1 MATEKRLKR
10 KFSYF
15 CGTNAIVAMQNRF
28 IKNIIFL
35 LFLNLLVKPFWIL
48 GIDREVQNLLGD
60 ASYGTYQALF
70 NFSYLFYILLDLG
83 ITNFNSRA
91 VAQDPKNL
99 SKHFGGLT
107 EIKLLLGVLYAI
119 VIFIVGYC
127 LGYCE
132 GLKLKLLCW
141 CGLNQIL
148 LSFILYLRSNIQGL
162 LLFKQDSILSVF
174 DRVLAI
180 VIMCLILWSGWL
192 PMDKFNVIWYLQAQT
207 LAYICTLVV
216 ALTVVLRHTEGL
228 SFKINFQFLKEIL
241 QQSLPF
247 ALLVLLM
254 SVYSRIEPV
263 LLERLLDD
271 NGVQSGIYSRAYRL
285 FDAGNNIS
293 NLFAIMLLPMFAATL
308 KNKLELNNLV
318 KTSFNVIV
326 AMAGI
331 VLVLC
336 VFYNDEIMQLMYR
349 PEEAE
354 TESAYLLRIGQ
365 YAKVFPLLMG
375 SFFCLSTTYVFGTL
389 LTANGSLKQL
399 NLVAA
404 SGVVINI
411 LLNLIVIPRFYAV
424 GAACTSLSVQVIT
437 ACLQYVIAK
446 RILKF
451 EMGARY
457 WLHILLFL
465 ATISVTTLLVKQ
477 LNIHW
482 MIGFVIAFV
491 LNCSAIFFTRMLR
504 IKEIVA
510 LVIPK
515 EKKA

>member
-1 MATEKRLKR
+1 
-10 KFSYF
+10 
-15 CGTNAIVAMQNRF
+15 MQNRF

-48 GIDREVQNLLGD
+48 GVDREVQNLLGD
-60 ASYGTYQALF
+60 ATYGTYLAIF

-83 ITNFNSRA
+83 ITNFNSRS

-107 EIKLLLGVLYAI
+107 EIKLLLGLLYAV
-119 VIFIVGYC
+119 VIFVVGYFV
-127 LGYCE
+127 GYNE
-132 GLKLKLLCW
+132 GLKLKLLFW

-148 LSFILYLRSNIQGL
+148 LSFILYLRSNVQGL

-180 VIMCLILWSGWL
+180 LLMSLVLWSGWF
-192 PMDKFNVIWYLQAQT
+192 PKEKFDILWYLQAQT
-207 LAYICTLVV
+207 LAYVCTIVF
-216 ALTVVLRHTEGL
+216 ALIVVLRHVEQL
-228 SFKINFQFLKEIL
+228 SFSINFRFFKEIL
-241 QQSLPF
+241 RQSLPF

-254 SVYSRIEPV
+254 SVYSRIEPF

-271 NGVQSGIYSRAYRL
+271 NGVQAGVYSRAYRL

-331 VLVLC
+331 VLVMC
-336 VFYNDEIMQLMYR
+336 VFYRQEIMQMLYR

-354 TESAYLLRIGQ
+354 NEAAYLLRIGL
-365 YAKVFPLLMG
+365 YANVFPLLMG

-399 NLVAA
+399 NLVSAA
-404 SGVVINI
+404 GVVINI
-411 LLNLIVIPRFYAV
+411 LLNLIVIPRFQSV
-424 GAACTSLSVQVIT
+424 GAAFTNLGVQAVT
-437 ACLQYVIAK
+437 AFMQYLIAK
-446 RILKF
+446 RIIKF
-451 EMGARY
+451 KLGGRY
-457 WLHILLFL
+457 WLHILLFS
-465 ATISVTTLLVKQ
+465 ASIIVITLLTKH
-477 LNIHW
+477 LINNWIL
-482 MIGFVIAFV
+482 GFVIAFAANS
-491 LNCSAIFFTRMLR
+491 LAIFATRLLR
-504 IKEIVA
+504 LKEIVA
-510 LVIPK
+510 LVVPK
-515 EKKA
+515 GKKA

>member
-1 MATEKRLKR
+1 MPTKQSEK
-10 KFSYF
+10 
-15 CGTNAIVAMQNRF
+15 MQNRF

-48 GIDREVQNLLGD
+48 GIDCKVQNLIGD
-60 ASYGTYQALF
+60 ASYGTYQALL

-107 EIKLLLGVLYAI
+107 EIKLLLGLLYAV
-119 VIFIVGYC
+119 VIFVVGYF

-132 GLKLKLLCW
+132 GLKLKLLLW

-180 VIMCLILWSGWL
+180 VIMCLILWSGWF
-192 PMDKFNVIWYLQAQT
+192 PKEKFNVIWFLQAQT
-207 LAYICTLVV
+207 LAYICTLLL
-216 ALTVVLRHTEGL
+216 ALTIVLRHVEHL
-228 SFKINFQFLKEIL
+228 SFKINFQFFKEIL
-241 QQSLPF
+241 RQSLPF

-271 NGVQSGIYSRAYRL
+271 KGVQSGVYSRAYRL

-293 NLFAIMLLPMFAATL
+293 NLFAIMLLPMFTASL
-308 KNKLELNNLV
+308 KSKTELNNLV
-318 KTSFNVIV
+318 RTSFNMMV
-326 AMAGI
+326 AMTGI
-331 VLVLC
+331 ILIMC
-336 VFYNDEIMQLMYR
+336 VFYSQEIMQLVTR
-349 PEEAE
+349 TAEGESEA
-354 TESAYLLRIGQ
+354 AYLLRVGQ
-365 YAKVFPLLMG
+365 YAKVFPILMG

-404 SGVVINI
+404 AGVVINI
-411 LLNLIVIPRFYAV
+411 LLNLIIIPRFQAT
-424 GAACTSLSVQVIT
+424 GAACTSLCVQTVT
-437 ACLQYVIAK
+437 ALAQYFLCEKIFH
-446 RILKF
+446 LKL
-451 EMGARY
+451 GWRY
-457 WLHILLFL
+457 WVHL
-465 ATISVTTLLVKQ
+465 
-477 LNIHW
+477 
-482 MIGFVIAFV
+482 IAFMGSV
-491 LNCSAIFFTRMLR
+491 MLCTWLTKMLHVSWFIAFGTGFILHVGLIFATRLMKLM
-504 IKEIVA
+504 
-510 LVIPK
+510 
-515 EKKA
+515 

>member
-1 MATEKRLKR
+1 
-10 KFSYF
+10 
-15 CGTNAIVAMQNRF
+15 MQNRF

-60 ASYGTYQALF
+60 ASYGTYQAIF

-83 ITNFNSRA
+83 ITNFNSRS
-91 VAQDPKNL
+91 VAQDPKTL
-99 SKHFGGLT
+99 SQRFGGLT
-107 EIKLLLGVLYAI
+107 EIKLLLGLLYAV
-119 VIFIVGYC
+119 VIFVVGYFC
-127 LGYCE
+127 GYNE
-132 GLKLKLLCW
+132 GLKLKLLFW

-148 LSFILYLRSNIQGL
+148 LSFVLYLRSNIQGL

-180 VIMCLILWSGWL
+180 VIMCLVLWSGWF
-192 PMDKFNVIWYLQAQT
+192 PKEKFNVIWYLQAQT
-207 LAYICTLVV
+207 LAYICTILF
-216 ALTVVLRHTEGL
+216 AMTIVLRHVEKL
-228 SFKINFQFLKEIL
+228 NFRINFQFFNEIL
-241 QQSLPF
+241 RQSLPF

-271 NGVQSGIYSRAYRL
+271 HGVQAGIYSRAYRL

-308 KNKLELNNLV
+308 KDKGDLTGLV

-331 VLVLC
+331 VLIMC
-336 VFYNDEIMQLMYR
+336 AFYRQEIMLMMYD

-354 TESAYLLRIGQ
+354 TEAAYLMRIGQ
-365 YAKVFPLLMG
+365 YANVFPLLMG

-404 SGVVINI
+404 AGVAINI
-411 LLNLIVIPRFYAV
+411 LLNLIIIPRFKAV
-424 GAACTSLSVQVIT
+424 GAACTSLCVQAVT
-437 ACLQYVIAK
+437 AWLQYYIAK

-451 EMGARY
+451 DLGGRY
-457 WLHILLFL
+457 WLHIVLFFVSI
-465 ATISVTTLLVKQ
+465 ATITLLIKQ
-477 LNIHW
+477 LNINW
-482 MIGFVIAFV
+482 IIGFIITFAV
-491 LNCSAIFFTRMLR
+491 NCGAIFFTRMLR
-504 IKEIVA
+504 LKEIVT
-510 LVIPK
+510 LVLPK
-515 EKKA
+515 GKNP

>member
-1 MATEKRLKR
+1 MF
-10 KFSYF
+10 FSYF
-15 CGTNAIVAMQNRF
+15 CLSNDDAFMQNRF
-28 IKNIIFL
+28 IKNIVFL

-48 GIDREVQNLLGD
+48 GVDREVQNLLGD

-91 VAQDPKNL
+91 VAQDPQNL

-107 EIKLLLGVLYAI
+107 EIKLLLGVLYAV
-119 VIFIVGYC
+119 VIFIVGYF

-132 GLKLKLLCW
+132 GLKLKLLLW

-180 VIMCLILWSGWL
+180 VIMCLVLWSGWF
-192 PMDKFNVIWYLQAQT
+192 PREKFNVIWYLQAQT
-207 LAYICTLVV
+207 LAYICTLLL
-216 ALTVVLRHTEGL
+216 ALTIVLRHVERL
-228 SFKINFQFLKEIL
+228 SFNINFQFLKEIL
-241 QQSLPF
+241 RQSLPF

-271 NGVQSGIYSRAYRL
+271 HGVQAGIYSRAYRL

-308 KNKLELNNLV
+308 KDKSDLTGLV

-331 VLVLC
+331 VMIMC
-336 VFYNDEIMQLMYR
+336 VFYRQEIMQLMYN
-349 PEEAE
+349 PEVAE
-354 TESAYLLRIGQ
+354 TEASYLMRIGQ
-365 YAKVFPLLMG
+365 YANVFPLLMG

-404 SGVVINI
+404 AGVIINI
-411 LLNLIVIPRFYAV
+411 LLNLIVIPRFKAV
-424 GAACTSLSVQVIT
+424 GAACTSLCVQSVT
-437 ACLQYVIAK
+437 AFLQYWLAK
-446 RILKF
+446 RILKL
-451 EMGARY
+451 EIGGRY
-457 WLHILLFL
+457 WGHIIVFAASITL
-465 ATISVTTLLVKQ
+465 VTFFVKQ
-477 LNIHW
+477 LNINW
-482 MIGFVIAFV
+482 LFGFVIALAV
-491 LNCSAIFFTRMLR
+491 NCGMVFLTRLLSL
-504 IKEIVA
+504 KEIVG
-510 LVIPK
+510 LVLPK
-515 EKKA
+515 EKNP

>member
-1 MATEKRLKR
+1 
-10 KFSYF
+10 
-15 CGTNAIVAMQNRF
+15 MQNRF

-48 GIDREVQNLLGD
+48 GIDREVQNILGD
-60 ASYGTYQALF
+60 ASYGIYQALF

-107 EIKLLLGVLYAI
+107 EIKLLLGLLYAV
-119 VIFIVGYC
+119 VIFMVGYFC
-127 LGYCE
+127 GYNE
-132 GLKLKLLCW
+132 GLKLKLLFW

-148 LSFILYLRSNIQGL
+148 LSFILFLRSNIQGL

-180 VIMCLILWSGWL
+180 VLMSLVLWSGWF
-192 PMDKFNVIWYLQAQT
+192 PKEKFNVIWYLQAQT
-207 LAYICTLVV
+207 VAYICTTAF
-216 ALTVVLRHTEGL
+216 ALTVVLRHVDRL
-228 SFKINFQFLKEIL
+228 SFKINFQFFKEIL
-241 QQSLPF
+241 RQSLPF

-271 NGVQSGIYSRAYRL
+271 KGVQSGIYSRAYRL
-285 FDAGNNIS
+285 FEAGNNIS
-293 NLFAIMLLPMFAATL
+293 NLFAVMLLPMFAATL

-331 VLVLC
+331 VLIMC
-336 VFYNDEIMQLMYR
+336 VFYRQEIMQLMYR

-354 TESAYLLRIGQ
+354 TQAAYMVRIGQ

-411 LLNLIVIPRFYAV
+411 LLNLIVIPRFQSV
-424 GAACTSLSVQVIT
+424 GAAFTSLCVQATT
-437 ACLQYVIAK
+437 AILQYFIAK

-451 EMGARY
+451 NLGGRY
-457 WLHILLFL
+457 WLHIVLFFVSIIVITILTHRLINNWLL
-465 ATISVTTLLVKQ
+465 
-477 LNIHW
+477 
-482 MIGFVIAFV
+482 GFVVAFA
-491 LNCSAIFFTRMLR
+491 LNCGAIFITRLLR
-504 IKEIVA
+504 LKDIVD
-510 LVIPK
+510 LVLPK

>member
-1 MATEKRLKR
+1 
-10 KFSYF
+10 
-15 CGTNAIVAMQNRF
+15 MQNRF

-107 EIKLLLGVLYAI
+107 KIKLLLGLLYAV
-119 VIFIVGYC
+119 VIFVVGYFY
-127 LGYCE
+127 GYNE
-132 GLKLKLLCW
+132 GLKIKLLFW

-148 LSFILYLRSNIQGL
+148 LSFILFLRSNIQGL
-162 LLFKQDSILSVF
+162 LLFKHDSILSVF

-180 VIMCLILWSGWL
+180 VIMSLVLWSGWF
-192 PMDKFNVIWYLQAQT
+192 PKEKFNVIWYLQAQT
-207 LAYICTLVV
+207 VAYIATLIF
-216 ALTVVLRHTEGL
+216 ALTIVLRHVESL
-228 SFKINFQFLKEIL
+228 NFKINFQFFKEIL
-241 QQSLPF
+241 MQSLPF
-247 ALLVLLM
+247 AVLVLLM

-271 NGVQSGIYSRAYRL
+271 KGVQAGIYSRAYRL

-293 NLFAIMLLPMFAATL
+293 NLVAIMLLPMFAATL
-308 KNKLELNNLV
+308 TKKLELNNLV
-318 KTSFNVIV
+318 KISFNVIV

-331 VLVLC
+331 VMIMC
-336 VFYNDEIMQLMYR
+336 VFYRQEIMHLMYN

-354 TESAYLLRIGQ
+354 TEATYLLRISQ

-404 SGVVINI
+404 AGVVINI
-411 LLNLIVIPRFYAV
+411 LLNLIVIPRFKAV
-424 GAACTSLSVQVIT
+424 GAACTSLCVQAVT
-437 ACLQYVIAK
+437 AFLQYLLAK
-446 RILKF
+446 RILKL
-451 EMGARY
+451 EINGLY
-457 WLHILLFL
+457 WLHILVFL
-465 ATISVTTLLVKQ
+465 VTVVVVTYLSKQ
-477 LNIHW
+477 LSINW
-482 MIGFVIAFV
+482 MIGFVITFAI
-491 LNCSAIFFTRMLR
+491 NCGAIFFTRLLSL
-504 IKEIVA
+504 KEIVS
-510 LVIPK
+510 LVLPK

>member
-1 MATEKRLKR
+1 MH
-10 KFSYF
+10 
-15 CGTNAIVAMQNRF
+15 NRF

-60 ASYGTYQALF
+60 ASYGTYLAIF

-83 ITNFNSRA
+83 ITNFNSRNI
-91 VAQDPKNL
+91 AQDPKML

-107 EIKLLLGVLYAI
+107 EIKLLLGLLYAV
-119 VIFIVGYC
+119 VIFVIGY
-127 LGYCE
+127 LSGYSE
-132 GLKLKLLCW
+132 GLKLKLLFW

-148 LSFILYLRSNIQGL
+148 LSFVLYLRSNIQGL

-180 VIMCLILWSGWL
+180 IIMALVLWSGWF
-192 PMDKFNVIWYLQAQT
+192 PRERFNILWYLQAQT
-207 LAYICTLVV
+207 AAYVCTIVF
-216 ALTVVLRHTEGL
+216 ALIIVMRHIDHL
-228 SFKINFQFLKEIL
+228 SFKINFAYFRDIL
-241 QQSLPF
+241 RQSLPF

-254 SVYSRIEPV
+254 SVYSRVEPF

-271 NGVQSGIYSRAYRL
+271 GGAQAGVYSRAYRL

-293 NLFAIMLLPMFAATL
+293 NLFAIMLLPMFAASL
-308 KNKLELNNLV
+308 KNKVELTNLV

-331 VLVLC
+331 VLVMC
-336 VFYNDEIMQLMYR
+336 IFYRQEIMLMMYH

-354 TESAYLLRIGQ
+354 TEASYLLRIGQ
-365 YAKVFPLLMG
+365 YATVFPLLMG

-404 SGVVINI
+404 AGVVINI
-411 LLNLIVIPRFYAV
+411 LLNLIVIPRYYSM
-424 GAACTSLSVQVIT
+424 GAACTSLCVQFVT
-437 ACLQYVIAK
+437 AFAQYMICERMFK
-446 RILKF
+446 LKLGF
-451 EMGARY
+451 SY
-457 WLHILLFL
+457 WLHIIIFL
-465 ATISVTTLLVKQ
+465 GSVVLCTWLVKSWIPNP
-477 LNIHW
+477 LLSFAISFCINIV
-482 MIGFVIAFV
+482 F
-491 LNCSAIFFTRMLR
+491 IFTTPLVR
-504 IKEIVA
+504 IKEIVKLILPA
-510 LVIPK
+510 
-515 EKKA
+515 EKR

>member
-1 MATEKRLKR
+1 MTFR
-10 KFSYF
+10 
-15 CGTNAIVAMQNRF
+15 MQNRF

-107 EIKLLLGVLYAI
+107 EIKLLLGLLYVC
-119 VIFIVGYC
+119 VIFVVGYFC
-127 LGYCE
+127 GYNE
-132 GLKLKLLCW
+132 GLKLKLLFW

-148 LSFILYLRSNIQGL
+148 LSFILFLRSNIQGL

-180 VIMCLILWSGWL
+180 VIMCLVLWSGWF
-192 PMDKFNVIWYLQAQT
+192 PRERFNAIWYLQAQT
-207 LAYICTLVV
+207 LAYICTLLF
-216 ALTVVLRHTEGL
+216 ALTVVLRHAENI
-228 SFKINFQFLKEIL
+228 SFKINIQFFKEIL
-241 QQSLPF
+241 KQSLPF

-271 NGVQSGIYSRAYRL
+271 KGIQAGIYSRAYRL

-293 NLFAIMLLPMFAATL
+293 NLFAIMLLPMFTATI
-308 KNKLELNNLV
+308 KNKPELNNLI

-336 VFYNDEIMQLMYR
+336 VFFNHEIMQMMYN

-354 TESAYLLRIGQ
+354 THAAYYLRINQ

-399 NLVAA
+399 NIVAA
-404 SGVVINI
+404 AGVVINI
-411 LLNLIVIPRFYAV
+411 LLNLVIIPRFQAF
-424 GAACTSLSVQVIT
+424 GAACTSLFVQTFT
-437 ACLQYVIAK
+437 ALLQYLLAK
-446 RILKF
+446 RILHF
-451 EMGARY
+451 NMGRRY
-457 WLHILLFL
+457 WFHIFLF
-465 ATISVTTLLVKQ
+465 AGTIILVTFLIKQ
-477 LNIHW
+477 LNINW
-482 MIGFVIAFV
+482 IIGFCLAFAI
-491 LNCSAIFFTRMLR
+491 NCGAIFFTRLLR
-504 IKEIVA
+504 FQEIA
-510 LVIPK
+510 SLVLPK

>member
-1 MATEKRLKR
+1 
-10 KFSYF
+10 
-15 CGTNAIVAMQNRF
+15 MQNRF

-83 ITNFNSRA
+83 ITNCNSRA
-91 VAQDPKNL
+91 IAPDPKNL

-107 EIKLLLGVLYAI
+107 EIKMLLGLLYAV
-119 VIFIVGYC
+119 VIFVVGYFC
-127 LGYCE
+127 GYNE

-141 CGLNQIL
+141 CGLNQVL
-148 LSFILYLRSNIQGL
+148 LSFILFLRSNIQGL

-180 VIMCLILWSGWL
+180 VIMGLVLWSGWF
-192 PMDKFNVIWYLQAQT
+192 PREHFNAIWYLQAQT
-207 LAYICTLVV
+207 VAYIVTLVL
-216 ALTVVLRHTEGL
+216 ALTIVLRHAERLT
-228 SFKINFQFLKEIL
+228 FKINFQFFKEIL
-241 QQSLPF
+241 RQSLPF

-271 NGVQSGIYSRAYRL
+271 KGVQAGIYSRAYRL

-308 KNKLELNNLV
+308 KNKLEMNNLV
-318 KTSFNVIV
+318 KTSFNVIL

-331 VLVLC
+331 VMVMC
-336 VFYNDEIMQLMYR
+336 VFYSQEIMQLMYN
-349 PEEAE
+349 PEATE
-354 TESAYLLRIGQ
+354 TEAVYQARIGQ
-365 YAKVFPLLMG
+365 YANVFPLLMG

-404 SGVVINI
+404 AGVIINI
-411 LLNLIVIPRFYAV
+411 LLNLIVIPRFKAV
-424 GAACTSLSVQVIT
+424 GAACTSLCVQTVT
-437 ACLQYVIAK
+437 AFLQYLLAK

-451 EMGARY
+451 EMGGRY
-457 WLHILLFL
+457 WFHVILFM
-465 ATISVTTLLVKQ
+465 ATVVLVTFLVKQ
-477 LNIHW
+477 LNVNW
-482 MIGFVIAFV
+482 MIGFGIAFV
-491 LNCSAIFFTRMLR
+491 VNCGAIFFTRLLR
-504 IKEIVA
+504 FKEIIT
-510 LVIPK
+510 LVLPK
-515 EKKA
+515 KS

>member
-1 MATEKRLKR
+1 
-10 KFSYF
+10 
-15 CGTNAIVAMQNRF
+15 MQNRF

-107 EIKLLLGVLYAI
+107 EIKLLLGLLYAC
-119 VIFIVGYC
+119 VIFVVGYFC
-127 LGYCE
+127 GYNE
-132 GLKLKLLCW
+132 GLKLKLLFW

-148 LSFILYLRSNIQGL
+148 LSFILFLRSNIQGL

-180 VIMCLILWSGWL
+180 VIMCLVLWSGWF
-192 PMDKFNVIWYLQAQT
+192 PRERFNAIWYLQAQT
-207 LAYICTLVV
+207 LAYICTLLF
-216 ALTVVLRHTEGL
+216 ALTVVLRHAENI
-228 SFKINFQFLKEIL
+228 SFKINIQFFKEIL
-241 QQSLPF
+241 KQSLPF

-271 NGVQSGIYSRAYRL
+271 KGIQAGIYSRAYRL

-293 NLFAIMLLPMFAATL
+293 NLFAIMLLPMFTATI
-308 KNKLELNNLV
+308 KNKPELNNLI

-336 VFYNDEIMQLMYR
+336 VFFNHEIMQMMYN

-354 TESAYLLRIGQ
+354 THAAYYLRINQ

-399 NLVAA
+399 NIVAA
-404 SGVVINI
+404 AGVVINI
-411 LLNLIVIPRFYAV
+411 LLNLIIIPRFQAF
-424 GAACTSLSVQVIT
+424 GAACTSLFVQTFT
-437 ACLQYVIAK
+437 ALLQYLLAK
-446 RILKF
+446 RILHF
-451 EMGARY
+451 NMGRRY
-457 WLHILLFL
+457 WFHIFLF
-465 ATISVTTLLVKQ
+465 AGTIILVTFLIKQ
-477 LNIHW
+477 LNINW
-482 MIGFVIAFV
+482 IIGFCLAFAI
-491 LNCSAIFFTRMLR
+491 NCGAIFFTRLLR
-504 IKEIVA
+504 FQEIA
-510 LVIPK
+510 SLVLPK

>member
-1 MATEKRLKR
+1 
-10 KFSYF
+10 
-15 CGTNAIVAMQNRF
+15 MQNRF

-60 ASYGTYQALF
+60 ATYGTYQAIF

-83 ITNFNSRA
+83 ITNFNSRNI
-91 VAQDPKNL
+91 AQDPNNL
-99 SKHFGGLT
+99 SRHFGGLT
-107 EIKLLLGVLYAI
+107 EIKLILGLLYAI
-119 VIFIVGYC
+119 VIFVVGYFC
-127 LGYCE
+127 GYNE
-132 GLKLKLLCW
+132 GIKLKLLFW
-141 CGLNQIL
+141 CGLNQLL
-148 LSFILYLRSNIQGL
+148 LSFVLYLRSNIQGL
-162 LLFKQDSILSVF
+162 LLFKHDSILSVF

-180 VIMCLILWSGWL
+180 MLMCLVLWSGWF
-192 PMDKFNVIWYLQAQT
+192 PKEKFNVIWYLQTQT
-207 LAYICTLVV
+207 LAYIVTLVF
-216 ALTVVLRHTEGL
+216 ALTIVLRHAKRL
-228 SFKINFQFLKEIL
+228 SFKLNFQYFKEIL
-241 QQSLPF
+241 RQSIPF
-247 ALLVLLM
+247 AVLVLLM

-271 NGVQSGIYSRAYRL
+271 NGVQAGIYSRAYRL

-331 VLVLC
+331 VMVMC
-336 VFYNDEIMQLMYR
+336 IFYRNEIMQLMYN

-354 TESAYLLRIGQ
+354 AETYYLMRLGQ
-365 YAKVFPLLMG
+365 YAQVFPLLMG

-389 LTANGSLKQL
+389 LTANGSLRQL

-404 SGVVINI
+404 AGVVINI

-424 GAACTSLSVQVIT
+424 GAACTSLCVQAVT
-437 ACLQYVIAK
+437 AFLQYLLAK
-446 RILKF
+446 RILKVDLS
-451 EMGARY
+451 GSY
-457 WLHILLFL
+457 WLHLILFMVTIAIVTFL
-465 ATISVTTLLVKQ
+465 SKQ
-477 LNIHW
+477 LNISW
-482 MIGFVIAFV
+482 IIGFCIAFV
-491 LNCSAIFFTRMLR
+491 INCGAIFFTRLLSL
-504 IKEIVA
+504 KEIVS

>member
-1 MATEKRLKR
+1 
-10 KFSYF
+10 
-15 CGTNAIVAMQNRF
+15 MQNRF

-83 ITNFNSRA
+83 ITNFNSRNI
-91 VAQDPKNL
+91 AQDPKNL

-107 EIKLLLGVLYAI
+107 EIKLLLGLLYAV
-119 VIFIVGYC
+119 VIFVVGYFC
-127 LGYCE
+127 GYNE
-132 GLKLKLLCW
+132 GLKLKLLFW

-148 LSFILYLRSNIQGL
+148 LSFILFLRSNIQGL
-162 LLFKQDSILSVF
+162 LLFKHDSILSVF

-180 VIMCLILWSGWL
+180 VIMCLVLWSGWF
-192 PMDKFNVIWYLQAQT
+192 PREKFNVIWYLQGQT
-207 LAYICTLVV
+207 VAYIVTLVF
-216 ALTVVLRHTEGL
+216 ALTIVLRHAEHL
-228 SFKINFQFLKEIL
+228 SFKLNFQFFKEIL
-241 QQSLPF
+241 RQSLPF
-247 ALLVLLM
+247 AVLVLLM

-271 NGVQSGIYSRAYRL
+271 NGVQAGFYSRAYRL

-308 KNKLELNNLV
+308 TKKLELNNLV

-331 VLVLC
+331 VMIMC
-336 VFYNDEIMQLMYR
+336 VFYRHEIMHLMYN

-354 TESAYLLRIGQ
+354 TEAAYLLRIDQ

-404 SGVVINI
+404 AGVVINI
-411 LLNLIVIPRFYAV
+411 LLNLIVIPRFKAV
-424 GAACTSLSVQVIT
+424 GAACTSLSVQAVT
-437 ACLQYVIAK
+437 AFLQYLLAK
-446 RILKF
+446 HILKL
-451 EMGARY
+451 EIDGRY
-457 WLHILLFL
+457 WIHILVFL
-465 ATISVTTLLVKQ
+465 VTVVVVTYLVKQ
-477 LNIHW
+477 LNFNW
-482 MIGFVIAFV
+482 MIGFVIAFAI
-491 LNCSAIFFTRMLR
+491 NCGAIFFTRLLSL
-504 IKEIVA
+504 KEIVS
-510 LVIPK
+510 LILPQ

>member
-1 MATEKRLKR
+1 M
-10 KFSYF
+10 
-15 CGTNAIVAMQNRF
+15 
-28 IKNIIFL
+28 
-35 LFLNLLVKPFWIL
+35 
-48 GIDREVQNLLGD
+48 
-60 ASYGTYQALF
+60 
-70 NFSYLFYILLDLG
+70 LDLG
-83 ITNFNSRA
+83 ITNFNSRNI
-91 VAQDPKNL
+91 AQDPKNL

-107 EIKLLLGVLYAI
+107 EIKLLLGLLYAV
-119 VIFIVGYC
+119 VIFVVGYF

-132 GLKLKLLCW
+132 GLKLKLLFW

-180 VIMCLILWSGWL
+180 IFMSLVLWSGWF
-192 PMDKFNVIWYLQAQT
+192 PKERFYVIWFLQAQT
-207 LAYICTLVV
+207 LAYICTLLF
-216 ALTVVLRHTEGL
+216 ALTVVLRHVEHL
-228 SFKINFQFLKEIL
+228 SFKINFQFFKEIL
-241 QQSLPF
+241 RQSLPF

-271 NGVQSGIYSRAYRL
+271 NGIQSGVYSRAYRL

-293 NLFAIMLLPMFAATL
+293 NLFAIMLLPMFAASL
-308 KNKLELNNLV
+308 KNHLELNNLV

-331 VLVLC
+331 VMIMC
-336 VFYNDEIMQLMYR
+336 VFYSSEIMQMMYR

-354 TESAYLLRIGQ
+354 TETAYLLRIGQ

-411 LLNLIVIPRFYAV
+411 LLNLIVIPRFQSV
-424 GAACTSLSVQVIT
+424 GAACTSLFVQATT
-437 ACLQYVIAK
+437 AFLQYLIAK
-446 RILKF
+446 RILNLDFGGK
-451 EMGARY
+451 Y
-457 WLHILLFL
+457 WLHIVLFFFSIIVI
-465 ATISVTTLLVKQ
+465 TFLVKQ
-477 LNIHW
+477 LNINW
-482 MIGFVIAFV
+482 MVGFAITFA
-491 LNCSAIFFTRMLR
+491 LNCGTIFTTRLLSL
-504 IKEIVA
+504 KELVA
-510 LVIPK
+510 LVLPK
-515 EKKA
+515 EKTT

>member
-1 MATEKRLKR
+1 MTFR
-10 KFSYF
+10 
-15 CGTNAIVAMQNRF
+15 MQNRF

-107 EIKLLLGVLYAI
+107 EIKLLLGLLYAC
-119 VIFIVGYC
+119 VIFVVGYFC
-127 LGYCE
+127 GYNE
-132 GLKLKLLCW
+132 GLKLKLLFW

-148 LSFILYLRSNIQGL
+148 LSFILFLRSNIQGL

-180 VIMCLILWSGWL
+180 VIMCLVLWSGWF
-192 PMDKFNVIWYLQAQT
+192 PRERFNAIWYLQAQT
-207 LAYICTLVV
+207 LAYICTLLF
-216 ALTVVLRHTEGL
+216 ALTVVLRHAENI
-228 SFKINFQFLKEIL
+228 SFKINIQFFKEIL
-241 QQSLPF
+241 KQSLPF

-271 NGVQSGIYSRAYRL
+271 KGIQAGIYSRAYRL

-293 NLFAIMLLPMFAATL
+293 NLFAIMLLPMFTATL
-308 KNKLELNNLV
+308 KNKPELNNLI

-336 VFYNDEIMQLMYR
+336 VFFNHEIMQMMYN

-354 TESAYLLRIGQ
+354 THAAYYLRINQ

-399 NLVAA
+399 NIVAA
-404 SGVVINI
+404 AGVVINI
-411 LLNLIVIPRFYAV
+411 LLNLVIIPRFQAF
-424 GAACTSLSVQVIT
+424 GAACTSLFVQTFT
-437 ACLQYVIAK
+437 ALLQYLLAK
-446 RILKF
+446 RILHF
-451 EMGARY
+451 NMGRRY
-457 WLHILLFL
+457 WFHIFLF
-465 ATISVTTLLVKQ
+465 AGTIILVTFLIKQ
-477 LNIHW
+477 LNINW
-482 MIGFVIAFV
+482 IIGFCLAFAI
-491 LNCSAIFFTRMLR
+491 NCGAIFFTRLLR
-504 IKEIVA
+504 FQEIA
-510 LVIPK
+510 SLVLPK

>member
-1 MATEKRLKR
+1 
-10 KFSYF
+10 
-15 CGTNAIVAMQNRF
+15 MQNRF

-60 ASYGTYQALF
+60 ATYGTYQALF

-107 EIKLLLGVLYAI
+107 EIKLLLGLLYAV
-119 VIFIVGYC
+119 VIFVVGYFC
-127 LGYCE
+127 GYNE
-132 GLKLKLLCW
+132 GMKLKLLCW

-148 LSFILYLRSNIQGL
+148 LSFILFLRSNIQGL

-180 VIMCLILWSGWL
+180 LIMSLVLWSGWF
-192 PMDKFNVIWYLQAQT
+192 PMEKFNAIWYLQAQT
-207 LAYICTLVV
+207 VAYIVTLIFAMTIVM
-216 ALTVVLRHTEGL
+216 RHVESF
-228 SFKINFQFLKEIL
+228 SFKINFQFFKEIL
-241 QQSLPF
+241 RQSLPF

-271 NGVQSGIYSRAYRL
+271 NGVQAGVYSRAYRL

-293 NLFAIMLLPMFAATL
+293 NLFAIMLLPMFTATL

-331 VLVLC
+331 VLVMC
-336 VFYNDEIMQLMYR
+336 VFYRQEIMEMMYR

-354 TESAYLLRIGQ
+354 TTSDYVMRIGQ
-365 YAKVFPLLMG
+365 YASVFPLLMG

-411 LLNLIVIPRFYAV
+411 LLNLIVIPRFQSV
-424 GAACTSLSVQVIT
+424 GAAFTSLSVQAVT
-437 ACLQYVIAK
+437 AFLQYLIAK

-451 EMGARY
+451 EMGGRY
-457 WLHILLFL
+457 WFHIILFMV
-465 ATISVTTLLVKQ
+465 AIAVVTFLSKQ
-477 LNIHW
+477 LNVNW
-482 MIGFVIAFV
+482 MIGFGIAFLV
-491 LNCSAIFFTRMLR
+491 NCGAIFFTRLLSLKQ
-504 IKEIVA
+504 IFG
-510 LVIPK
+510 LVLPK

>member
-1 MATEKRLKR
+1 
-10 KFSYF
+10 
-15 CGTNAIVAMQNRF
+15 MQNRF

-60 ASYGTYQALF
+60 AAYGTYLAIF

-107 EIKLLLGVLYAI
+107 EIKLLLGLLYAV
-119 VIFIVGYC
+119 VIFVIGYC
-127 LGYCE
+127 CGYND
-132 GLKLKLLCW
+132 GLRLKLLFW
-141 CGLNQIL
+141 CGLNQVL
-148 LSFILYLRSNIQGL
+148 LSFVLYLRSNIQGL
-162 LLFKQDSILSVF
+162 LLFKQDSVLSVF

-180 VIMCLILWSGWL
+180 VLMSLVLWSGWF
-192 PMDKFNVIWYLQAQT
+192 PKEKFNIIWYLQAQT
-207 LAYICTLVV
+207 LAYLCTIVF
-216 ALTVVLRHTEGL
+216 ALTVVLRHVERI
-228 SFKINFQFLKEIL
+228 SFKINFRFFKEIL
-241 QQSLPF
+241 RQSLPF

-254 SVYSRIEPV
+254 SVYSRVEPF
-263 LLERLLDD
+263 LLERLIDD
-271 NGVQSGIYSRAYRL
+271 QGVQAGIYSRAYRL

-293 NLFAIMLLPMFAATL
+293 NLFAVMLLPMFAATL
-308 KNKLELNNLV
+308 KNHSELNNLV

-331 VLVLC
+331 VLVMC
-336 VFYNDEIMQLMYR
+336 VFYRQEIMQMMYR
-349 PEEAE
+349 PEDA
-354 TESAYLLRIGQ
+354 ESAAAYAMRIRQ
-365 YAKVFPLLMG
+365 YASVFPLLMG

-404 SGVVINI
+404 SGVIINI
-411 LLNLIVIPRFYAV
+411 LLNFIVIPRFQSV
-424 GAACTSLSVQVIT
+424 GAACTSLFVQAVT
-437 ACLQYVIAK
+437 ALLQYLIAR

-451 EMGARY
+451 ELGVGH
-457 WLHILLFL
+457 WLHILLFF
-465 ATISVTTLLVKQ
+465 ASVIAITLLAHRLVH
-477 LNIHW
+477 NW
-482 MIGFVIAFV
+482 MLGFAVAFA
-491 LNCSAIFFTRMLR
+491 LNCLAIFATRLLSL
-504 IKEIVA
+504 KEIIG
-510 LVIPK
+510 LVLPK

>member
-1 MATEKRLKR
+1 
-10 KFSYF
+10 
-15 CGTNAIVAMQNRF
+15 MQNRF

-107 EIKLLLGVLYAI
+107 EIKLLLGLLYAV
-119 VIFIVGYC
+119 VIFVVGYFC
-127 LGYCE
+127 GYNE
-132 GLKLKLLCW
+132 GLKLKLLFW

-148 LSFILYLRSNIQGL
+148 LSFILFLRSNIQGL
-162 LLFKQDSILSVF
+162 LLFKHDSILSVF

-180 VIMCLILWSGWL
+180 VIMSLVLWSGWF
-192 PMDKFNVIWYLQAQT
+192 PKEKFNVIWYLQAQT
-207 LAYICTLVV
+207 VAYIATLIF
-216 ALTVVLRHTEGL
+216 ALTIVLRHVESL
-228 SFKINFQFLKEIL
+228 NFKINFQFFKEIL
-241 QQSLPF
+241 MQSLPF
-247 ALLVLLM
+247 AVLVLLM

-271 NGVQSGIYSRAYRL
+271 KGVQAGIYSRAYRL

-308 KNKLELNNLV
+308 TKKLELNNLV

-331 VLVLC
+331 VMIMC
-336 VFYNDEIMQLMYR
+336 VFYRQEIMHLMYN

-354 TESAYLLRIGQ
+354 TEAAYLLRIGQ

-404 SGVVINI
+404 AGVVINI
-411 LLNLIVIPRFYAV
+411 LLNLIVIPRFKAV
-424 GAACTSLSVQVIT
+424 GAACTSLCVQAVT
-437 ACLQYVIAK
+437 AFLQYLLAK
-446 RILKF
+446 RILKL
-451 EMGARY
+451 EINGRY
-457 WLHILLFL
+457 WLHIFVFL
-465 ATISVTTLLVKQ
+465 VTVVVVTYLSKQ
-477 LNIHW
+477 LNINW
-482 MIGFVIAFV
+482 MIGFIITFAI
-491 LNCSAIFFTRMLR
+491 NCGAIFFTRLLSL
-504 IKEIVA
+504 KEIVS
-510 LVIPK
+510 LVLPK

>member
-1 MATEKRLKR
+1 
-10 KFSYF
+10 
-15 CGTNAIVAMQNRF
+15 MQNRF

-60 ASYGTYQALF
+60 ASYGTYQAIF

-83 ITNFNSRA
+83 ITNFNSRNI
-91 VAQDPKNL
+91 AQEPSNL

-107 EIKLLLGVLYAI
+107 EIKLILGLLYAS
-119 VIFIVGYC
+119 VIFIVGYS

-141 CGLNQIL
+141 CGLNQVL
-148 LSFILYLRSNIQGL
+148 LSFVLYLRSNIQGL

-180 VIMCLILWSGWL
+180 ILMCLVLWSGWF
-192 PMDKFNVIWYLQAQT
+192 PKEQFNIIWYLQAQT
-207 LAYICTLVV
+207 LAYICTIAF
-216 ALTVVLRHTEGL
+216 ALTIVLRHVKQL
-228 SFKINFQFLKEIL
+228 SFKINFTFFKEIL
-241 QQSLPF
+241 RQSLPF
-247 ALLVLLM
+247 AVLVLLM

-271 NGVQSGIYSRAYRL
+271 KGVQSGIYSRAYRL

-308 KNKLELNNLV
+308 KNKLEMNNLV

-331 VLVLC
+331 VFVMC
-336 VFYNDEIMQLMYR
+336 AFYSNEIMQMMYR
-349 PEEAE
+349 PEVAE
-354 TESAYLLRIGQ
+354 TEAAYTMRIGQ
-365 YAKVFPLLMG
+365 YAQVFPVLMG

-411 LLNLIVIPRFYAV
+411 LLNLIIIPRFQSV
-424 GAACTSLSVQVIT
+424 GAACTSLSVQAVT
-437 ACLQYVIAK
+437 AILQYVIAK

-451 EMGARY
+451 DMGGRY
-457 WLHILLFL
+457 WLHIILFL
-465 ATISVTTLLVKQ
+465 VTISVVTYLVK
-477 LNIHW
+477 LLDINW
-482 MIGFVIAFV
+482 VIGFLVAFFV
-491 LNCSAIFFTRMLR
+491 NCGAIFFTRLLSL
-504 IKEIVA
+504 KEMVG
-510 LVIPK
+510 LVLPK